1 MKDKQETGQP
11 PKRDSL
17 GRLMPGSTA
26 NTHGRPKLPDWFK
39 AKGEKA
45 LAYLA
50 DVACGDEEVE
60 KQEHRIRAA
69 EWVAG
74 RCFGRPKITDDEE
87 TNDANATLAAI
98 VAALVKR
105 DAEKP

>member
-1 MKDKQETGQP
+1 MTEENKKPANRDAAGRFP
-11 PKRDSL
+11 PGVSGNPK
-17 GRLMPGSTA
+17 GPG
-26 NTHGRPKLPDWFK
+26 KLPEWFK

-50 DVACGDEEVE
+50 DVACGDKEVE

-87 TNDANATLAAI
+87 TNDANQALAAI
-98 VAALVKR
+98 VAALSKR
-105 DAEKP
+105 DQQP